1 MQSQLGK
8 VPSSSSKSKSHRL
21 GKSIPLADE
30 SKSYSIVS
38 ASCSGREP
46 KYGSGCR
53 PPLSYSVRSPFRRC
67 SCAGVVEATSK
78 NVSLVSRSVQLLRHI
93 VLRLCKM
100 LHLASS
106 QLTLLLSRA
115 EHFPESNFMP
125 SPDVHPTMN
134 ITTKHGINAMAA
146 NKNPWDRTGDR
157 SVEFECRMV
166 KVEAEYRFAFHK
178 FEYRFAIH
186 KSWFLFDYFRVGSKS
201 TKMKKPEKRKNGK
214 KRKKREKGQKA
225 GLRAKSR
232 GAARSGARIHR
243 QNTTKHGLTMA
254 TMASVDRRLSSSV
267 LWLLFRIFNCTVV
280 FV

>member
-78 NVSLVSRSVQLLRHI
+78 NVSLVSRSVQLPRHT

-134 ITTKHGINAMAA
+134 FMTKHENNTMDAT
-146 NKNPWDRTGDR
+146 RTHR
-157 SVEFECRMV
+157 I
-166 KVEAEYRFAFHK
+166 KT
-178 FEYRFAIH
+178 AIGPL
-186 KSWFLFDYFRVGSKS
+186 SLSAGWSKS
-201 TKMKKPEKRKNGK
+201 KPST
-214 KRKKREKGQKA
+214 
-225 GLRAKSR
+225 GLHSINLNT
-232 GAARSGARIHR
+232 GLQSINPGSCLITSGLVRNR
-243 QNTTKHGLTMA
+243 PK
-254 TMASVDRRLSSSV
+254 
-267 LWLLFRIFNCTVV
+267 
-280 FV
+280 